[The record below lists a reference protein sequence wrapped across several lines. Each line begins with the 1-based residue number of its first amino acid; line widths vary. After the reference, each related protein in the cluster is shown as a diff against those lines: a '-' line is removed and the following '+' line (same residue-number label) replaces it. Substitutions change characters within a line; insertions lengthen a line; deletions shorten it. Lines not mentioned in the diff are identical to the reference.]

1 MKRTVAVFVM
11 IIMILL
17 LSAVPALAEDAPVG
31 IIGAMESEV
40 SMILDSMENAG
51 MEEIS
56 GMQFWSGT
64 IHGCPA
70 VLVQCGVGKVNAAM
84 AAQTLAVHYGA
95 CAIINT
101 GVAGAL
107 DERLNVGDLVISTDA
122 VQHDMDVTPLGYEKG
137 EVPYIGYTAF
147 SADEDL
153 ISRAAASAEKVIG
166 DSQILFGRV
175 CSGDQFIADA
185 DKKQWL
191 VETFD
196 GACAEMEGAAVAHA
210 AYVNGLPYL
219 VMRGISDNADGS
231 AGMSYEEFTKL
242 AVVRITDLVRAL
254 LAKIPEEWIA

>member
-1 MKRTVAVFVM
+1 MKRIIAVFVM
-11 IIMILL
+11 IIMILS

-40 SMILDSMENAG
+40 SMILESMENAG
-51 MEEIS
+51 TEEIS

-153 ISRAAASAEKVIG
+153 IARAAASAEKVIG
-166 DSQILFGRV
+166 DSQVLFGRV
-175 CSGDQFIADA
+175 CSGDQFIAGA
-185 DKKQWL
+185 EKKQEI
-191 VETFD
+191 VRNFG
-196 GACAEMEGAAVAHA
+196 GACCEMEGASIAQVCTLNQVPFVIIRA
-210 AYVNGLPYL
+210 
-219 VMRGISDNADGS
+219 ISDNADGS
-231 AGMSYEEFTKL
+231 ADVVYSEFE
-242 AVVRITDLVRAL
+242 
-254 LAKIPEEWIA
+254 AKAAEQSASIVLDMIG